1 MNNMG
6 TLVKFE
12 LKKLLSKKMNIIVI
26 IVCLILI
33 TLLFSMSGKDFLAT
47 DKNGNS
53 YKGKEAISIRKE
65 QIKEISGTLT
75 NKKIMEELEK
85 LQELHNDPNNLIMN
99 SDGETDF
106 NPKVYNEYLS
116 NRLNLLTNI
125 NRVYANYNASYITEL
140 FNLNLKEQKD
150 FYETRGQRIEEKLNQ
165 SYDGKTYTTRRKR
178 ILVREV

>member
-1 MNNMG
+1 MG

-53 YKGKEAISIRKE
+53 YKGKEAISVRKE
-65 QIKEISGTLT
+65 QIKEISGVLT
-75 NKKIMEELEK
+75 NEKIIEEIEK
-85 LQELHNDPNNLIMN
+85 LQELHNDPNNFITN

-106 NPKVYNEYLS
+106 SPKVYNEYLN
-116 NRLNLLTNI
+116 NRLNLLINI
-125 NRVYANYNASYITEL
+125 NRVYSNYNASYITEL
-140 FNLNLKEQKD
+140 FNLKLEKQNG
-150 FYETRGQRIEEKLNQ
+150 FYETRGQRIQEKLNQ
-165 SYDGKTYTTRRKR
+165 SYEGKTYTTRRKG

>member
-85 LQELHNDPNNLIMN
+85 LQELHNDPNNLITN
-99 SDGETDF
+99 SDGETDY
-106 NPKVYNEYLS
+106 NTKVYNEYL
-116 NRLNLLTNI
+116 RKRINLLTNI
-125 NRVYANYNASYITEL
+125 NRLYENSNSSYKNRKIFMKQEG
-140 FNLNLKEQKD
+140 KE
-150 FYETRGQRIEEKLNQ
+150 
-165 SYDGKTYTTRRKR
+165 
-178 ILVREV
+178 

>member
-1 MNNMG
+1 MKNMG

-26 IVCLILI
+26 AVCLILI

-47 DKNGNS
+47 DKSGKS
-53 YKGKEAISIRKE
+53 YKGKEAISVRKE

-75 NKKIMEELEK
+75 NKKIIEEIEK
-85 LQELHNDPNNLIMN
+85 LQELHNDSKNLITN

-140 FNLNLKEQKD
+140 FNLKLEKQNG
-150 FYETRGQRIEEKLNQ
+150 FYETRRQRIQEKLNQ
-165 SYDGKTYTTRRKR
+165 SYEGKTYTTRRKG